1 MSSTG
6 TKRGLA
12 ATATSALAIAG
23 LPLLAGPAGAVTHTS
38 TLGADSVN
46 LVQPVS
52 TTVSAK
58 PDGQNATQRLTA
70 LGGSNVT
77 GVRFEYRIGAT
88 GPWTPIGTAA
98 TRNDDGAFAFEWNPT
113 PIAGATNVTLRAV
126 GLGPATAPTDDLSG
140 VTVDNNADTVNV
152 TDGATLDVF
161 QAPYTNGA
169 TAGQYA
175 VVEGTSS
182 APGATPTLDFYDP
195 SADAFAGASDT
206 TTSTTPQAGVTG
218 TWRGVLDVTGYD
230 YGGGTDEILV
240 KATGG
245 NGTAD
250 DAESFVIDRQELG
263 TVTAEPTNANV
274 PGTGN
279 ADITITVV
287 DAEGDPIA
295 GAEVRREG
303 GAYVG
308 QTNALGQVET
318 TQAGGTRAFYYANA
332 TDSDPFEA
340 GLGDKRSQDVTVG
353 QYDPEPTALEATSAN
368 GDAFDY
374 DEYDADDIQV
384 QVKDQEGND
393 VPFEQATLQTV
404 EYTWTFRAFDGA
416 PTARETEGTT
426 VVGLDGN
433 ANIPLPQNRSEGGTY
448 TLRAALVANPVT
460 GEGAIAESEVL
471 TVKAGQAAIELAD
484 EVSGAAGADAAVAGT
499 LALEDGTGLPGR
511 PVTLTYTPGQGG
523 DAAFDQQSGADDE
536 VRTVTTGEDGSFSAT
551 LDDPAAAQGQ
561 PQSTETGSVTAAT
574 ADYDDPNTPVD
585 QDNADAEA
593 TAPVTFFNDAAPA
606 GAEVEVTG
614 LTGTGK
620 PGAPSYGTA
629 TVTDADGDPVPN
641 VAVRLTV
648 DGDSFFTS
656 GPENGTVGQPAGD
669 LAEQGQA
676 ITRVTNAQGQVSFAV
691 GIERSEDFDDDGAA
705 TDTVT
710 ATVGGTGGA
719 TDTADVA
726 WSSADPL
733 NAGEVLIELAADRF
747 QESGVLPKAPTTD
760 DVAYDVKVTD
770 QFGNL
775 VGGEDVAI
783 STDGGEVVRP
793 GNNGQGGLTVE
804 SDFDADPEFSLS
816 SDSEQDATPTG
827 TWAAD
832 TSVYAADSAGPQGDA
847 DDDADIVTTQG
858 TDPTTGEGP
867 TAQFYEVD
875 FAAGTYTLAQQG
887 AEQREVGETVVM
899 TYTATD
905 QEGEP
910 IEFEVAFFRT
920 GPGNDDDGSAND
932 RVATGEDG
940 QASYV
945 FSGNAEGRAR
955 VSGIGYVGNE
965 VQPESEASDTVTF
978 GRIDQPGDPITITLA
993 ADSNGPR
1000 KDIVR
1005 ADVDNAVGETIRL
1018 YVIRGTKAKGNK
1030 RLVEVREDVVPDGGQ
1045 MTFKKADRN
1054 GNKKT
1059 RFIAKIRS
1067 GGVVYK
1073 SNTQKPR

>member
-1 MSSTG
+1 MFSTG

-23 LPLLAGPAGAVTHTS
+23 LPLLAGSAGAVTHTS
-38 TLGADSVN
+38 TLGADSVD

-77 GVRFEYRIGAT
+77 GVRFEYRIGAD
-88 GPWTPIGTAA
+88 GPWTTIGTAQ
-98 TRNDDGAFAFEWNPT
+98 TRNDDGAFAFEWTPT

-126 GLGPATAPTDDLSG
+126 GLGPATPPTDDLSG
-140 VTVDNNADTVNV
+140 VAVNNNADTVNV
-152 TDGATLDVF
+152 ADGTTLDVF

-182 APGATPTLDFYDP
+182 APAATPTLDFYDP
-195 SADAFAGASDT
+195 SADAFAGRNSA
-206 TTSTTPQAGVTG
+206 TTSTTPQASPTG
-218 TWRGVLDVTGYD
+218 TWRGVLDITGYD

-240 KATGG
+240 KAAGG

-250 DAESFVIDRQELG
+250 DAESFVINRQTIG

-279 ADITITVV
+279 ADITITVL
-287 DAEGDPIA
+287 DADGDPIA

-308 QTNALGQVET
+308 QTDALGQVTT
-318 TQAGGTRAFYYANA
+318 TQAGGTRSFYYANA

-353 QYDPEPTALEATSAN
+353 QYDPEPTSLEATSAN
-368 GDAFDY
+368 GEAFDY

-384 QVKDQEGND
+384 QVKDQEGAD
-393 VPFEQATLQTV
+393 VPFEQSALQTV

-426 VVGLDGN
+426 VVGPDGN
-433 ANIPLPQNRSEGGTY
+433 ANIPLPQDRSEGGTY
-448 TLRAALVANPVT
+448 TLRAALVANPLT
-460 GEGAIAESEVL
+460 GDGAIDEAEVL
-471 TVKAGQAAIELAD
+471 TLKAGQAAIELAD
-484 EVSGAAGADAAVAGT
+484 EVSGAAGTDAAVAGT

-511 PVTLTYTPGQGG
+511 PITLTYTPGQGG

-561 PQSTETGSVTAAT
+561 TQSTETGSVTAAT

-585 QDNADAEA
+585 QDNADAED

-606 GAEVEVTG
+606 GAEVAVTG
-614 LTGTGK
+614 LEGTGK

-656 GPENGTVGQPAGD
+656 GPENGAVGQPAGD
-669 LAEQGQA
+669 LTDLGQS
-676 ITRVTNAQGQVSFAV
+676 ITRVTDADGQVDFAV
-691 GIERSEDFDDDGAA
+691 GIERSEDFDDDGEA

-710 ATVGGTGGA
+710 TTVGGQGGA
-719 TDTADVA
+719 TDTQDVL

-733 NAGEVLIELAADRF
+733 NGGDVLIELAADRF
-747 QESGVLPKAPTTD
+747 QESGVLPKAPVTD

-783 STDGGEVVRP
+783 TADGGEVVD
-793 GNNGQGGLTVE
+793 GAGDAVTTVE
-804 SDFDADPEFSLS
+804 SDFDADPEFELS
-816 SDSEQDATPTG
+816 SDSADEVTPTG
-827 TWAAD
+827 TWQAN
-832 TSVYAADSAGPQGDA
+832 TSVYAADSTGPQGDA
-847 DDDADIVTTQG
+847 DDDADIVTT
-858 TDPTTGEGP
+858 DDSDRTTGDGP

-875 FAAGTYTLAQQG
+875 WAASTYTLAQSG
-887 AEQREVGETVVM
+887 PEQREVGDTVIM

-910 IEFEVAFFRT
+910 IEFDVAFFRT
-920 GPGNDDDGSAND
+920 GPGDDNDGSAND

-940 QASYV
+940 IASYV
-945 FSGNAEGRAR
+945 FSGSTEGTAR
-955 VSGIGYVGNE
+955 VSAIGYYEGQVVE
-965 VQPESEASDTVTF
+965 ESQARDTVEF
-978 GRIDQPGDPITITLA
+978 GEVDGPGGDPITITLA

-1005 ADVDNAVGETIRL
+1005 ADIDNAVGETVRL
-1018 YVIRGTKAKGNK
+1018 FVIRGTKERGNK
-1030 RLVEVREDVVPDGGQ
+1030 RLIQIREDVVPNGGQ

-1059 RFIAKIRS
+1059 RFIAKIRAN
-1067 GGVVYK
+1067 GEVFK

>member
-1 MSSTG
+1 MNNSG
-6 TKRGLA
+6 IKKGLA
-12 ATATSALAIAG
+12 GTAVSALAIAG
-23 LPLLAGPAGAVTHTS
+23 LPLLATPAGAVTHSS
-38 TLGADSVN
+38 TLGADEVD
-46 LVQPVS
+46 LVQPAT
-52 TTVSAK
+52 TTVSGR

-70 LGGSNVT
+70 IGGTNVT
-77 GVRFEYRIGAT
+77 GVRFEYRIGGT
-88 GPWTPIGTAA
+88 GDFTPIGTAA
-98 TRNDDGAFAFEWNPT
+98 TRNDDGAFFVEWNPA

-126 GLGPATAPTDDLSG
+126 GLGPATPDTDDLTG
-140 VTVDNNADTVNV
+140 VTVDNTADTVNI
-152 TDGATLDVF
+152 TDGTTLDVF

-195 SADAFAGASDT
+195 SADAFAGRNST
-206 TTSTTPQAGVTG
+206 TTSTTPQASPTG

-230 YGGGTDEILV
+230 YGGGTDEVLV
-240 KATGG
+240 KAAGG
-245 NGTAD
+245 GGTAD
-250 DAESFVIDRQELG
+250 DAESFVINRQQLG
-263 TVTAEPTNANV
+263 TVTAEPTNPNV

-279 ADITITVV
+279 ADITVTVV
-287 DAEGDPIA
+287 DADGDPVA

-308 QTNALGQVET
+308 QTNALGQVTT
-318 TQAGGTRAFYYANA
+318 TQAGGTRSFYYANA

-368 GDAFDY
+368 GTAFDY

-384 QVKDQEGND
+384 QVKDQEGED
-393 VPFEQATLQTV
+393 VPFEQSALQTV

-426 VVGLDGN
+426 LVGPDGN
-433 ANIPLPQNRSEGGTY
+433 ANIPLPQDRSEGGTY
-448 TLRAALVANPVT
+448 TLRAALVANPLT
-460 GEGAIAESEVL
+460 GDGAVDEAEVL
-471 TVKAGQAAIELAD
+471 TLKAGQAEVELAD
-484 EVSGAAGADAAVAGT
+484 EVSGAAGTDAAVAGT

-511 PVTLTYTPGQGG
+511 PVTLTYAPGQGG

-536 VRTVTTGEDGSFSAT
+536 VRTVITGEDGSFSAT

-561 PQSTETGSVTAAT
+561 TQATETGSVTAAT

-585 QDNADAEA
+585 QDNAEA
-593 TAPVTFFNDAAPA
+593 SASQPVTFFNDAAPA
-606 GAEVEVTG
+606 GAEVAITG
-614 LTGTGK
+614 LEGTGT

-648 DGDSFFTS
+648 DGDSFFTN
-656 GPENGTVGQPAGD
+656 GPQNGTAGQPAGD
-669 LAEQGQA
+669 LTELGQS
-676 ITRVTNAQGQVSFAV
+676 ITRVTDADGEVDFAV
-691 GIERSEDFDDDGAA
+691 GIERSEDFDDDGEA

-710 ATVGGTGGA
+710 SRVGGQGGA
-719 TDTADVA
+719 TDTQDVA

-733 NAGEVLIELAADRF
+733 NGGEVLIELAADRF
-747 QESGVLPKAPTTD
+747 QESGVLPKAPVTD

-783 STDGGEVVRP
+783 TTDGGEVVRP

-804 SDFDADPEFSLS
+804 SDFDAQPEFSLS

-832 TSVYAADSAGPQGDA
+832 TSVYAADSTGPQGDA
-847 DDDADIVTTQG
+847 DDDADVVTTQG
-858 TDPTTGEGP
+858 TDTTTGDGP
-867 TAQFYEVD
+867 TVQFYEVD
-875 FAAGTYTLAQQG
+875 WAASTYTLGQAG
-887 AEQREVGETVVM
+887 PERRDVGETVIM

-905 QEGEP
+905 QEGEE
-910 IEFEVAFFRT
+910 IEFDVAFFRT

-945 FSGNAEGRAR
+945 FSGSTEGIAR
-955 VSGIGYVGNE
+955 ISAIGYYEGQVVE
-965 VQPESEASDTVTF
+965 ESQARDTVEF
-978 GRIDQPGDPITITLA
+978 GEVRNPGNPITITLA

-1005 ADVDNAVGETIRL
+1005 ADIDNAVGETVRL
-1018 YVIRGTKAKGNK
+1018 FVIRGTKAQGNK
-1030 RLVEVREDVVPDGGQ
+1030 RLVQVREDVVPDGGQ
-1045 MTFKKADRN
+1045 MVFKKADRN

-1059 RFIAKIRS
+1059 RFIAKIRAN
-1067 GGVVYK
+1067 GEVYK